1 MLQKLVALVLAFA
14 LVLTGI
20 IEPAYADSSY
30 SGIIFDNHKE
40 TNSNY
45 HYNYNYG
52 SSNYSDNRKDA
63 SDQFVDGMVQGAAMT
78 AGLAV
83 GGAITCYAL
92 DGIATAFFPP
102 AAALAAFCPAIGG
115 ATGGAGVVTQLA
127 R

>member
-1 MLQKLVALVLAFA
+1 MLQKLIALVLAFA

-40 TNSNY
+40 TNSTDY
-45 HYNYNYG
+45 YNYG
-52 SSNYSDNRKDA
+52 SSDYGNNRKDP
-63 SDQFVDGMVQGAAMT
+63 SDQFIDSIVQGVVT
-78 AGLAV
+78 TTGLAV
-83 GGAITCYAL
+83 GGVVTCYAL